1 MPRTQPH
8 HRGRPSHVYNV
19 LERTGL
25 RKGFGGSKPW
35 LYVGT
40 GMWAFRIMRRFGDR
54 REEILVSER
63 LRPGERI
70 VIANGVAT
78 IEGAPAPAPLGRR
91 GRRRA
96 AKRTRKAERS
106 QTRREARAARRRRP
120 APAVD

>member
-1 MPRTQPH
+1 MPRTQAH

-40 GMWAFRIMRRFGDR
+40 GMWAFRIMRRLGDR
-54 REEILVSER
+54 REEILISER

-78 IEGAPAPAPLGRR
+78 IEGAPPPAPRR
-91 GRRRA
+91 RRARRKAAKRERAQAKRDRRA
-96 AKRTRKAERS
+96 AKRRGSAEP
-106 QTRREARAARRRRP
+106 T
-120 APAVD
+120 